1 MSFTRLA
8 FALIVAVL
16 LLHGPAVAQL
26 DPLIPTGPPEAPR
39 PDRTPVP
46 PSPQD
51 LGLTAPLLA
60 VDRFSDA
67 AGTLLRRSLDPKLPK
82 ADEPFSLDDPRFAV
96 VVAGPGGV
104 AGRCYN
110 LDVRPAAPN
119 RYYVFYD
126 RIGNYRLAQFPVIEK
141 APGDPGY
148 SDLWDIWKVITP
160 DTFRETNWVRDAATV
175 ERLLADPAAGFTAS
189 STGIY
194 LNAPIVPE
202 GTTAGSKAEGRAGRA
217 TRLFAWYQ
225 GKRAPF
231 LYFEGSLRLTPD
243 GRVPVSTL
251 KVTGRN
257 ASWPPRAP
265 AQSSAWP
272 KVSGYSPLAR
282 VVNDAG
288 RPVIK
293 GAVNCPIVGAADAT
307 R

>member
-1 MSFTRLA
+1 MSSMRWTFS
-8 FALIVAVL
+8 LIVATL
-16 LLHGPAVAQL
+16 LLHSRAAAQL
-26 DPLIPTGPPEAPR
+26 DPLIPKGPPETPR
-39 PDRTPVP
+39 SDRTPAP
-46 PSPQD
+46 PTPED

-67 AGTLLRRSLDPKLPK
+67 SGTLLRRSLDPELPQ
-82 ADEPFSLDDPRFAV
+82 ADEPFSLDDPRFTVTV
-96 VVAGPGGV
+96 VGPGG
-104 AGRCYN
+104 ATGRCYN

-160 DTFRETNWVRDAATV
+160 DAFRETNWVRDAATV
-175 ERLLADPAAGFTAS
+175 ARLLADPAGGFTAA

-217 TRLFAWYQ
+217 TRLYAWYQ

-231 LYFEGSLRLTPD
+231 LYFEGSLHLGPD
-243 GRVPVSTL
+243 ERIPVSTL
-251 KVTGRN
+251 TITGRDARWPN
-257 ASWPPRAP
+257 QSAAQASSWPKGP
-265 AQSSAWP
+265 
-272 KVSGYSPLAR
+272 GYSPLAR
-282 VVNDAG
+282 IVDGKG
-288 RPVIK
+288 RPVIA
-293 GAVNCPIVGAADAT
+293 GAVNCPIVGSAAP
-307 R
+307 

>member
-1 MSFTRLA
+1 MSSMRSTFPLVV
-8 FALIVAVL
+8 ALL
-16 LLHGPAVAQL
+16 LLHGRAAAQL
-26 DPLIPTGPPEAPR
+26 DPLIPTGPPETPR

-46 PSPQD
+46 PSSED

-67 AGTLLRRSLDPKLPK
+67 AGTLLRRSLDPKLPQ
-82 ADEPFSLDDPRFAV
+82 AGEPFSLDDPRFTV
-96 VVAGPGGV
+96 VVAGPGGAA
-104 AGRCYN
+104 AGCYN
-110 LDVRPAAPN
+110 LDVRPARPN

-175 ERLLADPAAGFTAS
+175 ERLLADPAGGFTAS
-189 STGIY
+189 STGVY
-194 LNAPIVPE
+194 LNAPVVPE
-202 GTTAGSKAEGRAGRA
+202 GTTAGSKAEGRPGHA

-231 LYFEGSLRLTPD
+231 LYFEGSLHLTPD
-243 GRVPVSTL
+243 GRIPVSTL

-257 ASWPPRAP
+257 ANWPPGTP
-265 AQSSAWP
+265 VQSAAWP

-288 RPVIK
+288 RPVVAGTI
-293 GAVNCPIVGAADAT
+293 NCPIVGTAAP
-307 R
+307 